1 VAADGDVIRVDRP
14 VSDEILIL
22 ASTSPRRREL
32 LERVGVAI
40 EVMAPDV
47 DEAARPGEAP
57 AAYVRRVAAAKAAAV
72 ARRAP
77 GRWVLAADTV
87 VEIDG
92 DILGK
97 PDGADAAR
105 AVLERLSGRVH
116 RVLTAFAL
124 RAPDGGELVREVV
137 TDVSFRLIGD
147 DELAAYVRAG
157 EWQDKAGGYAAQGIA
172 GAFVAAVRGSF
183 SNVVG
188 LPLADVLE
196 ELARA
201 GGPAADFGRGVPAR

>member
-1 VAADGDVIRVDRP
+1 VVADGAGVDRRAADGT
-14 VSDEILIL
+14 LIL

-47 DEAARPGEAP
+47 DEAARAGESP
-57 AAYVRRVAAAKAAAV
+57 VAYVRRVAAAKAAAV
-72 ARRAP
+72 AGRAP

-97 PDGADAAR
+97 PADADGARIMLD
-105 AVLERLSGRVH
+105 RLSGRVH

-124 RAPDGGELVREVV
+124 HAPDGGEIVREVV
-137 TDVSFRLIGD
+137 TDVSFRLIRA
-147 DELAAYVRAG
+147 DELDAYLDAG
-157 EWQDKAGGYAAQGIA
+157 EWQGKAGAYAAQGIA

-196 ELARA
+196 ELAAA
-201 GGPAADFGRGVPAR
+201 GGPTADFGRGVPAE

>member
-1 VAADGDVIRVDRP
+1 MAADADAIGVDQP
-14 VSDEILIL
+14 VSGRTLIL
-22 ASTSPRRREL
+22 ASTSPRRRDL

-47 DEAARPGEAP
+47 DEATRAGEEP
-57 AAYVRRVAAAKAAAV
+57 AAYARRVAATKAAAV
-72 ARRAP
+72 AGRAP

-92 DILGK
+92 AILGK

-105 AVLERLSGRVH
+105 AMLERLSGRVH

-124 RAPDGGELVREVV
+124 RSPDGGQIVREVV
-137 TDVSFRLIGD
+137 TEVVFRPIRA
-147 DELAAYVRAG
+147 DELAAYVGAG

-172 GAFVAAVRGSF
+172 GAFVASVRGSF

-201 GGPAADFGRGVPAR
+201 GGPVADFARGVPAR